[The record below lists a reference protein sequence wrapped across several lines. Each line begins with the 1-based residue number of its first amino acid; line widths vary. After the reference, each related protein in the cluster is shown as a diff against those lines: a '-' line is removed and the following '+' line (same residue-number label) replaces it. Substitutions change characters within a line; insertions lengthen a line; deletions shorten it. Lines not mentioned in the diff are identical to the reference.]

1 MVWCYMIITFK
12 GFEVI
17 YTYILFNYAVPA
29 AEVLFDNTA
38 QGL

>member
-1 MVWCYMIITFK
+1 MITTFK

-17 YTYILFNYAVPA
+17 YTYMLFNFAVPA

-38 QGL
+38 EGLLFT